1 MPETVPGQDAAAPAG
16 RELQDAFLHAD
27 QAERRWNL
35 LVLGVVGFIILF
47 VSATSFRF
55 ALSPPSN
62 VETIVPASLHVRGEF
77 VEENL
82 GTVLNSDGSATVRF
96 VAEQF
101 AFVPSCLMV
110 PAGRTVTFRTTTP
123 DVIHGMLIQGS
134 NANTMIVPGYVSQ
147 IATRFDT
154 PGTYAMPCHEFCGVG
169 HHAMWGSVHVVRLS
183 DWPRAG
189 HAPVACAPH

>member
-1 MPETVPGQDAAAPAG
+1 MAEGVGPEN
-16 RELQDAFLHAD
+16 AD
-27 QAERRWNL
+27 HRHVYEQADLAERRWNL

-47 VSATSFRF
+47 VTATSFRF

-62 VETIVPASLHVRGEF
+62 VETIVPSALHLRGEF
-77 VEENL
+77 TEENL

-96 VAEQF
+96 IAEQF

-147 IATRFDT
+147 VSTRFDK

-169 HHAMWGSVHVVRLS
+169 HHAMWASVRVVPLSAWPASGSS
-183 DWPRAG
+183 PIACSPR
-189 HAPVACAPH
+189 

>member
-1 MPETVPGQDAAAPAG
+1 MTEPSHD
-16 RELQDAFLHAD
+16 LHASPGHAYEQAD
-27 QAERRWNL
+27 LAERRWNF
-35 LVLGVVGFIILF
+35 LVLAVVGFIILF
-47 VSATSFRF
+47 VTATSFRF

-62 VETIVPASLHVRGEF
+62 VETIVPATLHLHGEF
-77 VEENL
+77 IEENL

-96 VAEQF
+96 IAEQF

-123 DVIHGMLIQGS
+123 DVIHGMLVQGS

-147 IATRFDT
+147 VSTRFDK

-169 HHAMWGSVHVVRLS
+169 HHAMWGRVQVVPLS
-183 DWPRAG
+183 AWPGSGA
-189 HAPVACAPH
+189 APIACSPAPSLRK

>member
-1 MPETVPGQDAAAPAG
+1 MIEQAPDLDAAVG
-16 RELQDAFLHAD
+16 RAHAQAD
-27 QAERRWNL
+27 LAERRWNL
-35 LVLGVVGFIILF
+35 LVLAVVGFIILF
-47 VSATSFRF
+47 VTATSFRF

-62 VETIVPASLHVRGEF
+62 VETIVPATLHVRGEF
-77 VEENL
+77 IEENL

-110 PAGRTVTFRTTTP
+110 PAGRRVTFRTTTP
-123 DVIHGMLIQGS
+123 DVIHGMLVQGS

-147 IATRFDT
+147 VSARFDK

-169 HHAMWGSVHVVRLS
+169 HHAMWGSVHVVPLS
-183 DWPRAG
+183 AWRG
-189 HAPVACAPH
+189 TGTAPVACSTR

>member
-1 MPETVPGQDAAAPAG
+1 MTEEADPPQVLGHVLGQ
-16 RELQDAFLHAD
+16 AD
-27 QAERRWNL
+27 LAERRWNL

-47 VSATSFRF
+47 VTATSFRF

-62 VETIVPASLHVRGEF
+62 VETIVPATLHLQGEF
-77 VEENL
+77 TEENL

-96 VAEQF
+96 IAEQF

-134 NANTMIVPGYVSQ
+134 NANTMIVPGYISQ
-147 IATRFDT
+147 LSTRFDK

-169 HHAMWGSVHVVRLS
+169 HHAMWGRIQVVPLS
-183 DWPRAG
+183 AWPVSASG
-189 HAPVACAPH
+189 QPGMGAAPVACSPR

>member
-1 MPETVPGQDAAAPAG
+1 MPEPEPVAPDAYE
-16 RELQDAFLHAD
+16 REAFERGDL
-27 QAERRWNL
+27 AERRWNL

-47 VSATSFRF
+47 VTATSFRF

-62 VETIVPASLHVRGEF
+62 VETIVPATLHLRGEF
-77 VEENL
+77 IEENL
-82 GTVLNSDGSATVRF
+82 GTVINSDGSATVRF

-147 IATRFDT
+147 LTTRFDK
-154 PGTYAMPCHEFCGVG
+154 PGTYAMPCHEFCGIG
-169 HHAMWGSVHVVRLS
+169 HHAMWGSIHVVPLS
-183 DWPRAG
+183 AWPAASG
-189 HAPVACAPH
+189 TAPIACPKS